1 MAIAMLAVVRAHALE
16 PVFGGLDRAVRFHK
30 ILGPAAILLLIAHVI
45 FLALVQLESGASI
58 GDVFV
63 PFWSASARSID
74 ILVFYLLLVLGGLAY
89 DQRMSLHLLV
99 GVGDLELGTWIINN
113 HLSVAKTVQVHFRC
127 VLLIDR
133 K

>member
-16 PVFGGLDRAVRFHK
+16 PVFGGLDRAVRFHR
-30 ILGPAAILLLIAHVI
+30 ILGPSAILLLIAHVI
-45 FLALVQLESGASI
+45 FLALGQLESGDSI

-63 PFWSASARSID
+63 PFWSPSARSID
-74 ILVFYLLLVLGGLAY
+74 ILVFYLLLLLGGLAY
-89 DQRMSLHLLV
+89 DRRMSLHLLV

-113 HLSVAKTVQVHFRC
+113 PLSVAKTVQLHFRC